1 MIVNFDCEFCGRGQT
16 SPASNAGK
24 TVTCR
29 YCGGDCVV
37 PRDAQTQAPPSGGP
51 GGAIGTPIS
60 GGPQKTTFHPPP
72 QGDPF
77 RPPQQG
83 QGQRPPS
90 GRRPPQPGHNPYQAP
105 RAELGPGNYQH
116 SNVVPPDVNTAATA
130 AIVCGALGWAVCFLF
145 APFAVWQAGKA
156 SDLAMRA
163 GVKVPVTAT
172 IGKILGIIQLV
183 LFVGVVMLMVVSGA
197 LQ

>member
-16 SPASNAGK
+16 SSASNAGK
-24 TVTCR
+24 TIPCR

-37 PRDAQTQAPPSGGP
+37 PRGSEASPGPAPGQPIGSP
-51 GGAIGTPIS
+51 VAGAE
-60 GGPQKTTFHPPP
+60 KTTYHPPP

-77 RPPQQG
+77 RPPQTH
-83 QGQRPPS
+83 QRPPS
-90 GRRPPQPGHNPYQAP
+90 GRQPPQQGQNPYQAP
-105 RAELGPGNYQH
+105 RADLGPGNYYQA
-116 SNVVPPDVNTAATA
+116 NAIPADVNNAATA

-145 APFAVWQAGKA
+145 APFAIWQASKA

-172 IGKILGIIQLV
+172 IGKVLAIIQLV
-183 LFVGVVMLMVVSGA
+183 LFVGLFGLGILGA
-197 LQ
+197 ALGG